1 MRTIERAAD
10 IETEKRD
17 RQRSERRH
25 RRETRVKH
33 KEGRGSS
40 TRRDAC
46 QTEKTQKRDACQPD
60 TKVLQREAYWG
71 DIIP

>member
-1 MRTIERAAD
+1 MHTTERAAD
-10 IETEKRD
+10 IEAEKRD

-25 RRETRVKH
+25 RRGTLVKH
-33 KEGRGSS
+33 KEGRVSS

-46 QTEKTQKRDACQPD
+46 QTDKTQKRDARQPD

-71 DIIP
+71 DKIP